1 MSGKKQFYA
10 QFPGSALGN
19 VLVEIDAESEACAE
33 VACAEFYASYGF
45 VIRSGKTAHELVKRY
60 EFHISSKKIVQGTPP
75 RVIQR
80 ARRAP

>member
-10 QFPGSALGN
+10 QFPGSPLGN
-19 VLVEIDAESEACAE
+19 VLVEIDAENEACAE

-45 VIRSGKTAHELVKRY
+45 VIRNGKTAHELVKKC
-60 EFHISSKKIVQGTPP
+60 EFRISSKKIISGVPP

-80 ARRAP
+80 ARRTP